1 LVASTVT
8 DEDRAAAGR
17 GSSWPASV
25 FDTGQPEGGLPS
37 ARFLSRW
44 VHDGDVNDQ
53 PPRQHPGRHGAASTG
68 LAAHPTPPDGGAPGW
83 RLWAA
88 TAARLLLAAVWA
100 WAAVA
105 KISGPDAAVRAVRAY
120 QLLPEALVR
129 PVAWGLPFAELV
141 LALLLAVGLAT
152 RLAAAGSAVLLG
164 LFMVAIASAWAR
176 GLQIHC
182 GCFGGGGPATGVQA
196 RDYLLE
202 LVRDAGLLAVAALLA
217 WRPHSRLALDRR
229 FASEEP

>member
-1 LVASTVT
+1 M
-8 DEDRAAAGR
+8 EDMDHRSDRRHPG
-17 GSSWPASV
+17 
-25 FDTGQPEGGLPS
+25 
-37 ARFLSRW
+37 
-44 VHDGDVNDQ
+44 HDG
-53 PPRQHPGRHGAASTG
+53 AAPTG
-68 LAAHPTPPDGGAPGW
+68 VLGEPARLGGGAREW

-105 KISGPDAAVRAVRAY
+105 KISDPDAAVRAVRAY

-129 PVAWGLPFAELV
+129 PVAWGLPFAELA
-141 LALLLAVGLAT
+141 LAVLLAIGLAT

-164 LFMVAIASAWAR
+164 LFMVAVASAWAR

-182 GCFGGGGPATGVQA
+182 GCFGGGGIAVGVQA
-196 RDYLLE
+196 SDYLVE
-202 LVRDAGLLAVAALLA
+202 LARDAGLLAIALLLA

-229 FASEEP
+229 LGSEEP

>member
-53 PPRQHPGRHGAASTG
+53 PPRQHPDQHGTVSTG
-68 LAAHPTPPDGGAPGW
+68 LPAHATLSTGRAPGW

-100 WAAVA
+100 WAALA
-105 KISGPDAAVRAVRAY
+105 KITDPDAAVRGVRAY
-120 QLLPEALVR
+120 QLLPEALVQT
-129 PVAWGLPFAELV
+129 VAWGLPFAELT
-141 LALLLAVGLAT
+141 LAVLLAVGLAT
-152 RLAAAGSAVLLG
+152 RLAAAGSALLLG

-182 GCFGGGGPATGVQA
+182 GCFGDGGPATAVQA
-196 RDYLLE
+196 RDYLVE

-217 WRPHSRLALDRR
+217 WQSHSRLALDRR
-229 FASEEP
+229 LGSEEP

>member
-1 LVASTVT
+1 M
-8 DEDRAAAGR
+8 E
-17 GSSWPASV
+17 
-25 FDTGQPEGGLPS
+25 
-37 ARFLSRW
+37 
-44 VHDGDVNDQ
+44 DVNDL
-53 PPRQHPGRHGAASTG
+53 PPRQQPGQHGAVSTG

-88 TAARLLLAAVWA
+88 TAARLLLATVWA

-105 KISGPDAAVRAVRAY
+105 KISDPDAAVRAVRAY

-129 PVAWGLPFAELV
+129 PVAWGLPFAELA

-164 LFMVAIASAWAR
+164 LFMAAIASAWAR

-182 GCFGGGGPATGVQA
+182 GCFGGGGPATGIQA

-202 LVRDAGLLAVAALLA
+202 LARDAGLLAVAALLA

-229 FASEEP
+229 LGSEEP

>member
-1 LVASTVT
+1 M
-8 DEDRAAAGR
+8 E
-17 GSSWPASV
+17 
-25 FDTGQPEGGLPS
+25 
-37 ARFLSRW
+37 
-44 VHDGDVNDQ
+44 DVNDQ
-53 PPRQHPGRHGAASTG
+53 PPHRHPDRPGAVSTG
-68 LAAHPTPPDGGAPGW
+68 PAANPIPPGAGAPGW

-100 WAAVA
+100 WAALA
-105 KISGPDAAVRAVRAY
+105 KISDPDAAVRAVRAY

-152 RLAAAGSAVLLG
+152 RLAADGSAVLLG
-164 LFMVAIASAWAR
+164 LFMVAIAAAWAR

-182 GCFGGGGPATGVQA
+182 GCFGGGGPATGVDA

-202 LVRDAGLLAVAALLA
+202 LVRDAGLLAVAVLLA
-217 WRPHSRLALDRR
+217 WRPRSRLALDRR
-229 FASEEP
+229 LGSEEP

>member
-1 LVASTVT
+1 MK
-8 DEDRAAAGR
+8 
-17 GSSWPASV
+17 
-25 FDTGQPEGGLPS
+25 
-37 ARFLSRW
+37 
-44 VHDGDVNDQ
+44 DVNHRSAHQHPDQ
-53 PPRQHPGRHGAASTG
+53 PGAVSTG
-68 LAAHPTPPDGGAPGW
+68 LVAHPSPPDGGAPGW

-88 TAARLLLAAVWA
+88 TAARLLLATVWA

-105 KISGPDAAVRAVRAY
+105 KISDPDAAVRAVRAY
-120 QLLPEALVR
+120 QLLPEALVH
-129 PVAWGLPFAELV
+129 PVAWGLPFAELA

-182 GCFGGGGPATGVQA
+182 GCFGGGGPATGVHG
-196 RDYLLE
+196 RDYLVE

-217 WRPHSRLALDRR
+217 WQPHSRLALDHRL
-229 FASEEP
+229 ASEEP